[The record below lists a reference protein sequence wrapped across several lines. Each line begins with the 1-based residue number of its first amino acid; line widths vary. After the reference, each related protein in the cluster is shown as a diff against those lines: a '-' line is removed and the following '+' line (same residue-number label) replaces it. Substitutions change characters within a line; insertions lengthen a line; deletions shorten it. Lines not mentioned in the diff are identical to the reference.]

1 MTLKSKSKSK
11 KKHASSKPL
20 ESSNKMSKSSVEHHE
35 HTSNKENDHISLHS
49 RLTNI
54 EHQIMGKV
62 HTSDDGAYVI
72 LDNKKY
78 PKSELL
84 KAFGGFMN
92 PGWAVPSEH
101 KFGNPAPLGLS
112 AFAYCTFVASL
123 VNMQTRHVEND
134 AVNVGAAMF
143 YGGFIQFIAGLWEIS
158 LENAFGG
165 LAFCSFGGY
174 WMASASNHIPW
185 FHIASSYTTEAEF
198 KSGMGFFYLGWLLF
212 TIILLACSI
221 KSTILFFLLFVLV
234 FMRLLLLT
242 CWKFADSHACE
253 FAAGVFG
260 VLASLLAW
268 YHAYA
273 GIATPQNSYYVV
285 NPTPMP
291 VIGSKSKDMFD
302 SDDFD
307 QSSS

>member
-165 LAFCSFGGY
+165 LAFCSFR
-174 WMASASNHIPW
+174 
-185 FHIASSYTTEAEF
+185 
-198 KSGMGFFYLGWLLF
+198 
-212 TIILLACSI
+212 
-221 KSTILFFLLFVLV
+221 
-234 FMRLLLLT
+234 RLL
-242 CWKFADSHACE
+242 D
-253 FAAGVFG
+253 
-260 VLASLLAW
+260 
-268 YHAYA
+268 
-273 GIATPQNSYYVV
+273 GIGLKPYPLVPYC
-285 NPTPMP
+285 
-291 VIGSKSKDMFD
+291 
-302 SDDFD
+302 
-307 QSSS
+307 